1 MAVSYNAQKQCKK
14 LDKFFSCEEC
24 AEEAEEEKKVE

>member
-14 LDKFFSCEEC
+14 LDKFFDCEEKIEETE
-24 AEEAEEEKKVE
+24 EEAE